1 MKTVISIKEE
11 GSIFNL
17 ESRPGLTLVQD
28 SQDVDAVQDYFGHDP
43 AVDEFDGFFVSVR
56 DGDYGEVYGFYGGV
70 PRSYLDVYKITRTF
84 MESKPKTKKPST
96 KRKSTKR
103 SSTPTSVRGLR

>member
-1 MKTVISIKEE
+1 MQSKINIKKT
-11 GSIFNL
+11 GTIFNL

-28 SQDVDAVQDYFGHDP
+28 NQDVDAIQDYFGHDP

-70 PRSYLDVYKITRTF
+70 PRSYLDVYKVTRTF
-84 MESKPKTKKPST
+84 VADKAKKKPAK
-96 KRKSTKR
+96 KRTTR
-103 SSTPTSVRGLR
+103 SASPGTPLGGMR